1 MAMNKPQ
8 FCRFLRLPKM
18 PATMTN
24 APPGQ
29 LLSPYRLTRSPENLP

>member
-1 MAMNKPQ
+1 MAMSKPQ

-29 LLSPYRLTRSPENLP
+29 PFAGRLTRSPENLP